1 MAECMLMQG
10 SGGIKSDDVTA
21 KASDVRAGKTY
32 LGADSDDDI
41 KTGTFAPSTK
51 AVLVGISSWAND
63 TAGSLSYTCTGSG
76 RFYCARAGYTT
87 LKINGQE
94 VATGNIPNSTGTH
107 TGTNYKVQCLG
118 KTGEA
123 ILFRWQTIKSGDVIT
138 MTSEEDQGWTPEL
151 VVGVVVYD

>member
-10 SGGIKSDDVTA
+10 GGGIKSDDVTA

-51 AVLVGISSWAND
+51 AVLVGISSWDND

-76 RFYCARAGYTT
+76 RFYCAFTDQTT
-87 LKINGQE
+87 VKINNQA

-118 KTGEA
+118 RTGEA
-123 ILFRWQTIKSGDVIT
+123 IFFRWQTIKAGDVIT
-138 MTSEEDQGWTPEL
+138 MTSEDDLSWTPAL
-151 VVGVVVYD
+151 VNGVVVYD

>member
-10 SGGIKSDDVTA
+10 GGGIKSDDVTA

-51 AVLVGISSWAND
+51 AVILGINSWDND
-63 TAGSLSYTCTGSG
+63 TACNLSYTCTGSG
-76 RFYCARAGYTT
+76 RFYCSMTPQTT
-87 LKINGQE
+87 VKINNAN
-94 VATGNIPNSTGTH
+94 VSTANIPNTTVQTI
-107 TGTNYKVQCLG
+107 TGTNYKTIRMGRVDYP
-118 KTGEA
+118 
-123 ILFRWQTIKSGDVIT
+123 FRWQTISSGDVIT
-138 MTSEEDQGWTPEL
+138 MTTEADAGWTPEL